1 MIITLTEKQIE
12 FAKDLGFKRSA
23 SVGHAVTRKSFNA
36 YENKKPD
43 WWRHFIGALGEVAYS
58 VYIGKEV
65 DTTTIGTGDDGTD
78 FDNGVDVKSS
88 DLNRRPNLLLGVK
101 QFNKKYAKRYVLAW
115 VKLPTVEL
123 MGYIDREDVIEKSTL
138 KNFGYND
145 NYFVSNNN
153 LKNLI

>member
-1 MIITLTEKQIE
+1 MIITLTEEQLD
-12 FAKDLGFKRSA
+12 FAHSVGFKRSA

-43 WWRHFIGALGEVAYS
+43 WWRHYIGALGELAYS
-58 VYIGKEV
+58 IYIGKEI
-65 DTTTIGTGDDGTD
+65 DTTTIGRGDDGTD

-88 DLNRRPNLLLGVK
+88 DLNRKPNLLLGIN

-115 VKLPTVEL
+115 VKIPTVEL
-123 MGYIDREDVIEKSTL
+123 IGYIDRDDVINKSTI

-145 NYFVSNNN
+145 NYFVTNNN
-153 LKNLI
+153 LKPLV

>member
-1 MIITLTEKQIE
+1 MIITLTEEQIE
-12 FAKDLGFKRSA
+12 FAKDLGFRRSA
-23 SVGHAVTRKSFNA
+23 SVGHAETKNNFNA
-36 YENKKPD
+36 YKTKPK
-43 WWRHFIGALGEVAYS
+43 WWRHYVGALGEVAYS

-78 FDNGVDVKSS
+78 FDHGVDVKSS
-88 DLNRRPNLLLGVK
+88 DLNRRPNLLLGIN

-115 VKLPTVEL
+115 VQLPKVEL
-123 MGYIDREDVIEKSTL
+123 IGYIDRQDVIEKSTI

-153 LKNLI
+153 LKPLL